1 MTHINL
7 YTLLHP
13 PSRKLQINNLSKLW
27 VLVVK
32 APPKTALTYV
42 SYRDKILFYQLI
54 YIMKTLEDRF
64 IYEDGKLLSR
74 KTGKAYCNYDR
85 DGYIRVRFEGKEY
98 RAHRLIWEMHYGP
111 IPEGMLVD
119 HIDRN
124 PLNNCISNLRLA
136 TRQQNNANKS
146 KLTELPKGVTKVGP
160 KYRAR
165 IHYLGEHHSF
175 GTFDTPEAAGAA
187 YKEAADILNGEYAA
201 D

>member
-1 MTHINL
+1 
-7 YTLLHP
+7 
-13 PSRKLQINNLSKLW
+13 
-27 VLVVK
+27 
-32 APPKTALTYV
+32 
-42 SYRDKILFYQLI
+42 
-54 YIMKTLEDRF
+54 MKTLHDRF
-64 IYEDGKLLSR
+64 IYENNQLVSK

-136 TRQQNNANKS
+136 TRQQNNSNKS
-146 KLTELPKGVTKVGP
+146 AMTDLPKGVTKYGD

-165 IHYLGEHHSF
+165 IQYKGTTYSLGSF
-175 GTFDTPEAAGAA
+175 DSPVEAGAA
-187 YKEAADILNGEYAA
+187 YTEAADILNGEFASHPH
-201 D
+201 